1 MAALNACYPSSA
13 RISSVSLKSKV
24 LQTPCF
30 IFPTS
35 KGTIPHLTPDN
46 INDNELPVVYFGLE
60 DSLDLLE
67 KSPIFT
73 AEGEIDKWVAGT
85 SSQSILVAPRRSTP
99 LPSVSAGS
107 HHIQIL
113 TSSGLKKLT
122 NEVYVKAII
131 KLRPEIA
138 IPLNDNPSNAPG
150 VKRKPK
156 MTEKSITWTDE
167 LLSGLQNNQLTEKV
181 KVFFPVPNVEAP
193 YLDPLIERFREN
205 DYKQHISGLACYGN
219 LHSIPS
225 ELSVYPKI
233 FLRPLLT
240 PLAILQS
247 IHQGADIVMADLVN
261 QASDSGIAFTFAF
274 PPPVEDLQNI
284 KLELAW
290 DMWNSIFAADL
301 SPLQPG
307 CSCNTCQS
315 YSRAYIHHLL
325 QTREL
330 VGWIMIQQHNIHVFH
345 NFFSGIRDSIKAGNF
360 LHDTEIFK
368 KIYSSNFP
376 RATGLGPRK
385 RGYQMDLTDVQP
397 VENKPNW
404 VQLKPETNNTEFSH
418 TTQKKEKVQEF
429 QESELPERDTTV
441 GNFADTYA
449 AISDDQ
455 SGSELEEN
463 LFAELD
469 DIDDSTYRES
479 RMQSLKEE
487 FQRVST
493 AKEKGHMQYLTVENE
508 REVMDITTSSKR
520 VVIHFFHPDFRRCKI
535 MDAHLEKISKSHWET
550 KFVRIEA
557 ANAPFLALKLGL
569 KVLPVI
575 LCYVDA
581 KLVSKLTGFTDLGN
595 NDDFDTPVLEFWL
608 LKWAAIEKLKENNS
622 LGKKSIMGFKDTKNE
637 SEDSDFE

>member
-46 INDNELPVVYFGLE
+46 INDNEVPIVYFGLE

-73 AEGEIDKWVAGT
+73 VDGEIDKWVAGT
-85 SSQSILVAPRRSTP
+85 PSQSILIAPRRSIP
-99 LPSVSAGS
+99 LPSVSAGPQN
-107 HHIQIL
+107 IEIL
-113 TSSGLKKLT
+113 TSSGLRKLT
-122 NEVYVKAII
+122 NEVYVKAIT

-138 IPLNDNPSNAPG
+138 IALNDNPSNVPG

-156 MTEKSITWTDE
+156 MTERSITWTNE
-167 LLSGLQNNQLTEKV
+167 LLSSLQNNELTEKV
-181 KVFFPVPNVEAP
+181 KVFFPVPNVETS
-193 YLDPLIERFREN
+193 YLTPLIERFRES
-205 DYKQHISGLACYGN
+205 DYKQHITGLACYGD
-219 LHSIPS
+219 LQSIPS
-225 ELSVYPKI
+225 DLSIYPKL

-247 IHQGADIVMADLVN
+247 IHQGADIIMADLVN
-261 QASDSGIAFTFAF
+261 QASDSGIAFTFTF
-274 PPPVEDLQNI
+274 PAPVENLLNR

-290 DMWNSIFAADL
+290 DMWNNRFATDL

-315 YSRAYIHHLL
+315 YSRAYVHHLL
-325 QTREL
+325 QAREL
-330 VGWIMIQQHNIHVFH
+330 VGWIMVQQHNIHVFH
-345 NFFSGIRDSIKAGNF
+345 NFFAGIRDSIKAGNF
-360 LHDTEIFK
+360 LRDTEIFE
-368 KIYSSNFP
+368 KIYSPNFP
-376 RATGLGPRK
+376 RTTGLGPRK

-397 VENKPNW
+397 KENKPSW
-404 VQLKPETNNTEFSH
+404 VQLKSETNDAETSH
-418 TTQKKEKVQEF
+418 TTKKKESIQGF
-429 QESELPERDTTV
+429 QESELPEMDTTV
-441 GNFADTYA
+441 SNFADNYA
-449 AISDDQ
+449 ALSDNQ
-455 SGSELEEN
+455 SVSELEED

-469 DIDDSTYRES
+469 DIDDTAYRES
-479 RMQSLKEE
+479 RLQSLKEE
-487 FQRVST
+487 FERVSI
-493 AKEKGHMQYLTVENE
+493 AKEKGHMQYLTVESE
-508 REVMDITTSSKR
+508 REVMDITTTSKR

-535 MDAHLEKISKSHWET
+535 MDSHLEKISKNHWET
-550 KFVRIEA
+550 KFIRIEA

-581 KLVSKLTGFTDLGN
+581 KLVSKLIGFTDLGN

-622 LGKKSIMGFKDTKNE
+622 SGKKSIMGFKDTKNE